1 MNKNN
6 RVPYIDAWRFFAI
19 ALVIVSHVLEFSH
32 SVYGDVLPGLI
43 WRIHP
48 MGPLGVH
55 IFFCISGYVICRGM
69 MKEVA
74 TYGSLSMRD
83 FYLRRVLRIVPPFL
97 LYLSFL
103 TIMVQLGIIEMTAP
117 QFMQSASFLCNIK
130 LVGEC
135 GWYVGHT
142 WSLAFEEQFYMV
154 FPLIFVGM
162 AIARKRRKLL
172 PVIGALLA
180 AVMLAHL
187 ASQPALAYYLSI
199 FGYMLYGRRLSARG
213 TADHLRCRVRCAA
226 ASSTGGQAVR
236 KYQAG
241 ISGADFLHDLSVAAS
256 GDRRL
261 RVHVAARGIRLARHG
276 FAAGPFLVPAS
287 RAPVD
292 PPGATVVKPW
302 QYGFHTR
309 PGLIV
314 EIVAIRTQSSGTR
327 IVKYAFSC
335 SRGTILFLV
344 VKTSS
349 LNRRP
354 SAIES
359 VSECH

>member
-199 FGYMLYGRRLSARG
+199 FGYMLWGCAFALYEDTLAPRLKRMPVALWCAGCAALVGVHFVALPAFWMDVVYPLLAPLIICAVVFGAPLHHPPVGKLFGNARLVYLG
-213 TADHLRCRVRCAA
+213 QISYTIYLWQQVATADYGFTSPLVVFALLGMVLLLAHF
-226 ASSTGGQAVR
+226 S
-236 KYQAG
+236 YQ
-241 ISGADFLHDLSVAAS
+241 LLE
-256 GDRRL
+256 L
-261 RVHVAARGIRLARHG
+261 PLIRLGRQWSSRSNTA
-276 FAAGPFLVPAS
+276 FTPDPA
-287 RAPVD
+287 
-292 PPGATVVKPW
+292 
-302 QYGFHTR
+302 
-309 PGLIV
+309 
-314 EIVAIRTQSSGTR
+314 
-327 IVKYAFSC
+327 
-335 SRGTILFLV
+335 
-344 VKTSS
+344 
-349 LNRRP
+349 
-354 SAIES
+354 
-359 VSECH
+359 